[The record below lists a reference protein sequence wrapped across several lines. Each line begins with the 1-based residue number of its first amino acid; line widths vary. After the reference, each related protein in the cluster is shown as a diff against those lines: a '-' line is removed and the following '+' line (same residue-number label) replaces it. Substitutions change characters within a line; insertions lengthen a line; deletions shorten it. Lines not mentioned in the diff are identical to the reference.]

1 MNQETSIKMSI
12 QEFNQMLVEDGSDIT
27 IVDYIKEI
35 NDRFYNIDIDFIDDF
50 IELVDKDECCI
61 SHKML
66 VKYGVLS
73 FTGGS
78 HDIKTILVK
87 NNLIENIDYLI
98 RINSDRK
105 LNPKSEISYLLH
117 PKAFKKIL
125 IRSRNTDK
133 FADYY
138 LLLEEAIKH
147 YNDFQILQLKE
158 KIQRINHNKILE
170 LENSDTLDHFV
181 IVKSNNY
188 KEFPYATIKGSQKNL
203 NETMN
208 EYDITEDNVILHLR
222 VPSQQNFLKKVKEVM
237 KAKFNENAFLVRQKK
252 YKDRTT
258 NDVYYNEDELDDERQ
273 YITSVTRWF
282 NIVGIS
288 EEKFIRT
295 VKQIHKSRF
304 N

>member
-1 MNQETSIKMSI
+1 MRKFINKNSIKESDKAV
-12 QEFNQMLVEDGSDIT
+12 FLNVEEIRSN
-27 IVDYIKEI
+27 IKKHE
-35 NDRFYNIDIDFIDDF
+35 Y
-50 IELVDKDECCI
+50 
-61 SHKML
+61 
-66 VKYGVLS
+66 Y
-73 FTGGS
+73 
-78 HDIKTILVK
+78 
-87 NNLIENIDYLI
+87 
-98 RINSDRK
+98 
-105 LNPKSEISYLLH
+105 LH
-117 PKAFKKIL
+117 PDSFKKIL
-125 IRSRNTDK
+125 IRSKNSYK
-133 FADYY
+133 YADYF
-138 LLLEEAIKH
+138 LLLEKCIKH

-237 KAKFNENAFLVRQKK
+237 KAKFNENAFLARQKK

-258 NDVYYNEDELDDERQ
+258 NDIYYNEDELDDERQ

-288 EEKFIRT
+288 EEKFIRI

>member
-1 MNQETSIKMSI
+1 M
-12 QEFNQMLVEDGSDIT
+12 
-27 IVDYIKEI
+27 
-35 NDRFYNIDIDFIDDF
+35 
-50 IELVDKDECCI
+50 
-61 SHKML
+61 
-66 VKYGVLS
+66 
-73 FTGGS
+73 
-78 HDIKTILVK
+78 
-87 NNLIENIDYLI
+87 
-98 RINSDRK
+98 
-105 LNPKSEISYLLH
+105 
-117 PKAFKKIL
+117 
-125 IRSRNTDK
+125 
-133 FADYY
+133 
-138 LLLEEAIKH
+138 EEAIKH

-158 KIQRINHNKILE
+158 KIQRINHNTILE
-170 LENSDTLDHFV
+170 LENSETLDHFV
-181 IVKSNNY
+181 IVKSNHN
-188 KEFPYATIKGSQKNL
+188 KEFPYSTIKGSQKNL

-208 EYDITEDNVILHLR
+208 EYDLTEDNVILHLR

-237 KAKFNENAFLVRQKK
+237 KTKFNENAFLARQKK